1 MKGNFIMK
9 KNPLAYGKRYYQNTL
24 FSAMM
29 LASGY
34 AFSAAAGGGAGA
46 SANNLNGACTKVSGF
61 FANIQTIL
69 QVSSIAVVTVA
80 VILAGYQIAFAHK
93 RVADVAPILIG
104 ALVIGAAGQI
114 ASWLVGGYNSG
125 SC

>member
-1 MKGNFIMK
+1 MK
-9 KNPLAYGKRYYQNTL
+9 KNFLTSGKQYYQNTL

-34 AFSAAAGGGAGA
+34 TFATTTGGAGT
-46 SANNLNGACTKVSGF
+46 SNNLGEACDKVSGF
-61 FANIQTIL
+61 FGNIQSIL

-104 ALVIGAAGQI
+104 ALVIGAAGQV
-114 ASWLVGGYNSG
+114 ASWLVGDYSSAN
-125 SC
+125 C